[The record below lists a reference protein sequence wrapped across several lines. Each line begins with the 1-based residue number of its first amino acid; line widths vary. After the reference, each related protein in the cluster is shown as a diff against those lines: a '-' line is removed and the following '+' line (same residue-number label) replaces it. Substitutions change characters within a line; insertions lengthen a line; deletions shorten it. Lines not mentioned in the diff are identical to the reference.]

1 MLSDR
6 LTTTALWHG
15 NAVGQTSNAQ
25 SSRERMAGV
34 LEYSSPEVH
43 KIPVAAWGFSDPD
56 STVGGDGRGFKRI
69 VLAVNNSAA
78 CIRAV
83 AVAAGL
89 ARGSGSEVCVV
100 HLVERVFF
108 GKAGWCSMETADEA
122 KRIVCRFRTELEAL
136 GVRVTAKTGKAR
148 REQLAMDIVVTAAE
162 YRADIIVIGR
172 RHRSLLR
179 ALLCGSVANEIIRK
193 SNIPVVAV
201 P

>member
-6 LTTTALWHG
+6 VTTTALWQG
-15 NAVGQTSNAQ
+15 NAVTQASNAQ
-25 SSRERMAGV
+25 GTRDRMAGV
-34 LEYSSPEVH
+34 HEHSSREVH

-56 STVGGDGRGFKRI
+56 SSFAGDGPGFKRI
-69 VLAVNNSAA
+69 VLAVNDSAA

-108 GKAGWCSMETADEA
+108 GRAGWCSMETAEEA
-122 KRIVCRFRTELEAL
+122 KRIVCRFRAELEAL
-136 GVRVTAKTGKAR
+136 GVGVTARTGKAR
-148 REQLAMDIVVTAAE
+148 HEELALDIVLTAAE
-162 YRADIIVIGR
+162 YRADVIVIGM
-172 RHRSLLR
+172 RHRSVLR
-179 ALLCGSVANEIIRK
+179 AIICGSVANEIIRRSK
-193 SNIPVVAV
+193 IPVVAV